1 MCFVISYQNSIEAG
15 RILVHKEYI
24 SLLLAAENKKFVRKA
39 LLLFQIQIRRIS
51 RDGIENE
58 YFKNYD
64 WKI

>member
-39 LLLFQIQIRRIS
+39 LLLFQIQIRR

-64 WKI
+64 RKI